1 MHQNTAPIQQGQ
13 LVRLVELN
21 RKKLTIYINGVAT
34 EALEGDTL
42 LTVILTHQ
50 KFIRQT
56 EFSGSE
62 RAGFCLM
69 GACQDCWVCT
79 EDGSRLRS
87 CSTLVQANMK
97 LVTPKAN
104 P

>member
-1 MHQNTAPIQQGQ
+1 
-13 LVRLVELN
+13 
-21 RKKLTIYINGVAT
+21 
-34 EALEGDTL
+34 
-42 LTVILTHQ
+42 
-50 KFIRQT
+50 
-56 EFSGSE
+56 
-62 RAGFCLM
+62 
-69 GACQDCWVCT
+69 VCT